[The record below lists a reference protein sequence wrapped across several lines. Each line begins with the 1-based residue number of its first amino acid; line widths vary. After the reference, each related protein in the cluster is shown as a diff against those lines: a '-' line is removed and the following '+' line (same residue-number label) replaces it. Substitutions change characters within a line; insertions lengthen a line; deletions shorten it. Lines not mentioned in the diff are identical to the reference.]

1 VAVKIKATGKWRMGL
16 ALLGAVE
23 ILVTPPLANPCAWG
37 KEIARAED
45 KFSPRLCLLGGVP

>member
-1 VAVKIKATGKWRMGL
+1 MIKATGKWRMGL

-45 KFSPRLCLLGGVP
+45 KFSPRLCLSLLGGIP